1 MNKTVKL
8 LLVIVSGILVGIM
21 IYSAYNIIED
31 KVVHSEA
38 RSKDNQVVESYVIQ
52 NPVSPTPRVY
62 EEQVTNQ
69 ILLDDEVSP
78 LNSMVDLSKFFADYK
93 DAVAWIYSPDTKI
106 NYGVVE
112 AEDNDFYLHRAMDG
126 SYSISGSLFVDC
138 NNKRDF
144 SDENTV
150 IYGHHMNDGTKFADI
165 MYYKEQ
171 LPGKR
176 LLRPAPRPVSQHPG
190 HELPGGGLLRLP
202 DRRGLRH
209 LHLPLQQHTGICRV
223 APADAQPVRFPDG
236 RDVEHQRPGHHPVH
250 LLLRVHRRPLCGAG
264 QAGSH
269 SLTYECLRFAQG
281 PRT

>member
-150 IYGHHMNDGTKFADI
+150 IYGHHMNDGTKFASI
-165 MYYKEQ
+165 MGYRENGYY
-171 LPGKR
+171 
-176 LLRPAPRPVSQHPG
+176 AQHPV
-190 HELPGGGLLRLP
+190 LYLSTP
-202 DRRGLRH
+202 DMNYRVEVFSAYL
-209 LHLPLQQHTGICRV
+209 TDARV